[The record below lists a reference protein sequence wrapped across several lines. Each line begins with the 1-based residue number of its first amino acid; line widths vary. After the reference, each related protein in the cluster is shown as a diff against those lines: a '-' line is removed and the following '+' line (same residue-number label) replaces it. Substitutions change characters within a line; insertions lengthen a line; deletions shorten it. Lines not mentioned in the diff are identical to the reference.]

1 MNITSNHLE
10 LAQQLADPYDP
21 EDGEEMSKRVEYFGW
36 PVGKSACIFFYEAM
50 CRQMTIHFMIDDPN
64 AEPVLIGKIRIG
76 QELRLKCYAK
86 KVRYYL

>member
-36 PVGKSACIFFYEAM
+36 PVGKSACI
-50 CRQMTIHFMIDDPN
+50 P
-64 AEPVLIGKIRIG
+64 
-76 QELRLKCYAK
+76 
-86 KVRYYL
+86 